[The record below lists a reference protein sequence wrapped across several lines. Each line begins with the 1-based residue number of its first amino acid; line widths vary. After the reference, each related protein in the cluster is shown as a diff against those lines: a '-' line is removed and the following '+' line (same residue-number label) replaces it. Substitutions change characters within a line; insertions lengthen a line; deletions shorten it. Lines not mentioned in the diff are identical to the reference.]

1 MDLAM
6 YTPSCSYQTLYLLH
20 TIDEK
25 EITQTQTKNPST
37 VSLHHRRKEWHTAA
51 VRRTQSSP
59 SVRLSNFPR
68 APSLQP
74 LFAVTDRGYF
84 LELGVRRLCL
94 LSRASV
100 AVCLPFTFARR
111 SSFAFTRR
119 SPFEFAFVF
128 VWKPRCSAPNSAT
141 NPRAPPSRRTA
152 LFFRRPG
159 FSRSSLLPPSAPP
172 QDIKASKPPLQ
183 IEHTLPLPAPQ
194 LSRPIR
200 EAIHTELEKLFL
212 DKVIANL
219 GLCVSVYD
227 IKSIEGGFIYPG
239 DGAPTYTVVFNLIM
253 FRPFVGEIMTAKLL
267 SSDADG
273 LRLSLGFFDD
283 IYVPLQHLPSPNEFK
298 AESKNST
305 KGTWYWKYEEQSYPV
320 DDSDMIKFRI
330 QNVTYPSIPVEQ
342 PKESKP
348 FAPMLVT
355 GSIDHDGLGPVSWWP
370 GQEEDAEEEEE
381 EETAAEE

>member
-1 MDLAM
+1 MVVE
-6 YTPSCSYQTLYLLH
+6 CSNLIVGSLLLLRFMLYIL
-20 TIDEK
+20 
-25 EITQTQTKNPST
+25 
-37 VSLHHRRKEWHTAA
+37 
-51 VRRTQSSP
+51 
-59 SVRLSNFPR
+59 
-68 APSLQP
+68 
-74 LFAVTDRGYF
+74 
-84 LELGVRRLCL
+84 
-94 LSRASV
+94 
-100 AVCLPFTFARR
+100 
-111 SSFAFTRR
+111 
-119 SPFEFAFVF
+119 
-128 VWKPRCSAPNSAT
+128 
-141 NPRAPPSRRTA
+141 
-152 LFFRRPG
+152 
-159 FSRSSLLPPSAPP
+159 SSLPVSMFYL
-172 QDIKASKPPLQ
+172 SK

-355 GSIDHDGLGPVSWWP
+355 IFEKVTYGSIYFVGINRS
-370 GQEEDAEEEEE
+370 
-381 EETAAEE
+381 

>member
-1 MDLAM
+1 MVVE
-6 YTPSCSYQTLYLLH
+6 CSNLIVGSLLLLRFMLYIL
-20 TIDEK
+20 
-25 EITQTQTKNPST
+25 
-37 VSLHHRRKEWHTAA
+37 
-51 VRRTQSSP
+51 
-59 SVRLSNFPR
+59 
-68 APSLQP
+68 
-74 LFAVTDRGYF
+74 
-84 LELGVRRLCL
+84 
-94 LSRASV
+94 
-100 AVCLPFTFARR
+100 
-111 SSFAFTRR
+111 
-119 SPFEFAFVF
+119 
-128 VWKPRCSAPNSAT
+128 
-141 NPRAPPSRRTA
+141 
-152 LFFRRPG
+152 
-159 FSRSSLLPPSAPP
+159 SSLPVSMFYL
-172 QDIKASKPPLQ
+172 SK